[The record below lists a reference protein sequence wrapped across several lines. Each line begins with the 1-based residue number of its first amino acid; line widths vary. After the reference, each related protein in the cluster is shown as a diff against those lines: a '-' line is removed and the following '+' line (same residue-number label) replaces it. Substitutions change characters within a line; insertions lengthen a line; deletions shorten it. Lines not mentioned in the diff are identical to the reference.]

1 MQENTS
7 NNYLIRQCQKCDK
20 NMYLQSDI
28 KDSNSKIPWSDKQ
41 SLFKCKTCNHEV
53 IITNKSSI
61 LSNIVSGISI
71 LIGLCYL
78 LFTGL
83 FEFILYSFTQS
94 LFSILGGVVLIVLVV
109 LFLLGSLSN
118 IINGFQQIQT
128 NSIYPIV
135 NNEMN
140 NTKTNKQMKLSL
152 FLGILPI
159 IFSLLLGM
167 IDFYWY
173 EINDVAMMF
182 LLPIIFSPI
191 IFANKLKSSIINVF
205 YGTLFWFVLGLAGF
219 YFFG

>member
-1 MQENTS
+1 MKENTN
-7 NNYLIRQCQKCDK
+7 NNYLIRQCKECLE
-20 NMYLQSDI
+20 NMYLQSDK

-41 SLFKCKTCNHEV
+41 SLFICKTCNHKA
-53 IITNKSSI
+53 IITRKSSI
-61 LSNIVSGISI
+61 LNNIVSGIFI
-71 LIGLCYL
+71 LILVCYF

-94 LFSILGGVVLIVLVV
+94 LFSILGGIVLMIFSI
-109 LFLLGSLSN
+109 LFFVGSIIN
-118 IINGFQQIQT
+118 IINGFQQMQT
-128 NSIYPIV
+128 NNTYPIV

-173 EINDVAMMF
+173 EINDVVVMF
-182 LLPIIFSPI
+182 LLPIVFSPI